1 MDEFGAKLWS
11 RNGSKLHERIT
22 CEVGESLE
30 KTAQMNSM
38 QNRRAAR
45 RLEHGTNE
53 RKVEQSLEKIQRN
66 LMQNQRATGLK
77 RYSLD
82 LDVPTNLM

>member
-1 MDEFGAKLWS
+1 MDEFGAKL
-11 RNGSKLHERIT
+11 RKLRGRIT
-22 CEVGESLE
+22 CEVWESLE
-30 KTAQMNSM
+30 KTAQINSM
-38 QNRRAAR
+38 QNRGAAR

-53 RKVEQSLEKIQRN
+53 RKVEESLEKIRRN

-82 LDVPTNLM
+82 RDVPTNLM